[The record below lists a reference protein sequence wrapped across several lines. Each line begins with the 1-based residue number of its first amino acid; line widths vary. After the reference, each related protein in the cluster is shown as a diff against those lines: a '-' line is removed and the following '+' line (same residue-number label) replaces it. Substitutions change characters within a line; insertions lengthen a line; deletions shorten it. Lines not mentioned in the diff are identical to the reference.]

1 MDASHLSLAA
11 NCGTTPQPQIEWSAS
26 LTEVVSVRDHFS
38 VKIHS
43 DQAVAKT
50 WTIQISATSSKSHH
64 HRGKGTTCT
73 MIDWK
78 QSKE

>member
-11 NCGTTPQPQIEWSAS
+11 NYGTKLQPRIEWSPS
-26 LTEVVSVRDHFS
+26 LTEMVSVRDHFS
-38 VKIHS
+38 VKIHG
-43 DQAVAKT
+43 DQAAAKS

-73 MIDWK
+73 MIDGK
-78 QSKE
+78 HGKE